1 MSDEDKDE
9 FFRDFYNEPEDSRP
23 YEITRVNEFAKKIGK
38 VVAREIYMTMDEL
51 KESISVRNIKG
62 IIYEHSDTSKD
73 GYPILTTS
81 QLNMICEDIFSWL
94 AGVRL
99 AREAAADKLDCYWS
113 DEKDCM
119 IFKYKKSDEEN

>member
-9 FFRDFYNEPEDSRP
+9 FFRDFYNESEDSRP

-38 VVAREIYMTMDEL
+38 VVAKEIYMSMDEL
-51 KESISVRNIKG
+51 KKSISVKNIKG
-62 IIYEHSDTSKD
+62 IIYEYSDTSEE

-81 QLNMICEDIFSWL
+81 QLNMVCEDIFSWL

-99 AREAAADKLDCYWS
+99 AKEAADDKLECYWNK
-113 DEKDCM
+113 EKKD
-119 IFKYKKSDEEN
+119 